1 MNSCGPF
8 MAVRLIK
15 AMVGLNLLRKR
26 ICSLLT
32 DVVFR
37 KINLN
42 DSKLTLNLID
52 YQTLQLQTIE
62 EIVYIFRVLFVVTTF
77 R

>member
-1 MNSCGPF
+1 

-62 EIVYIFRVLFVVTTF
+62 EIV
-77 R
+77 

>member
-1 MNSCGPF
+1 